1 MSYVIYATRM
11 RNAHLAKGGYIR
23 FGQEFEERVVQLLV
37 VDIDLAHIGLNT
49 LACLCL
55 EHRVCLLFNTML
67 ASEIGVLRAPVS
79 GNRDGVAVTLVQ
91 WGAG

>member
-1 MSYVIYATRM
+1 MNY
-11 RNAHLAKGGYIR
+11 AHLAEVRHIR
-23 FGQEFEERVVQLLV
+23 LGHELKERIMELLV

-49 LACLCL
+49 LACLRL

-67 ASEIGVLRAPVS
+67 ASEIVMLRAPVS

>member
-1 MSYVIYATRM
+1 MIYATHM
-11 RNAHLAKGGYIR
+11 QNAHLAKGGYIW
-23 FGQEFEERVVQLLV
+23 FNDAFEERVVQLLV

-49 LACLCL
+49 LVCPCL

-67 ASEIGVLRAPVS
+67 ASEIVARCTPAS